1 MKKTN
6 KTNKTMKAKKQ
17 TSSKRNNFSF
27 YVSDDLLEPFK
38 EKAKASHRSTS
49 QYLRLL
55 IEKVVNQDK

>member
-17 TSSKRNNFSF
+17 TSKRNNFSF

-55 IEKVVNQDK
+55 IERVVNEDK